1 LEIVVELLSSGK
13 PWLVAL
19 GVLALC
25 SVPMYFYIREIRRQ
39 RDEWKDRW
47 ESEKAEKE
55 KVRESRLE
63 EMKSTK
69 QALKESVAVN
79 EKLLDEMKKQREK
92 EELIDEISQAQSST

>member
-25 SVPMYFYIREIRRQ
+25 SVPMYFYIREIQRQ
-39 RDEWKDRW
+39 RDEWKDQW